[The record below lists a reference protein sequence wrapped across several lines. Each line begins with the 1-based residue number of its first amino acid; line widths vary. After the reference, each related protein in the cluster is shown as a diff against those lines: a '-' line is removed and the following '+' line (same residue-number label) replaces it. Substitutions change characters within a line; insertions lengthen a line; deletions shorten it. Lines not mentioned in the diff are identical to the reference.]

1 MQVTP
6 QSAPLEPDP
15 RTQGGARTT
24 AVILP
29 ATRMSFHPIAG
40 IPLIQRI
47 ALSAQRAGFADVIV
61 LASDEGDVATV
72 LRADERTRS
81 IPIVLGDLT
90 NQILTERVAL
100 IPSDCLVTA
109 DLLRNVREYS
119 SPDPVLFAPQGRS
132 AQGILLGARELV
144 VQLTRPHGN
153 GNGNGNGG
161 SAHSA
166 TPSVEVKSLGDE
178 LYVPVSSP
186 EMARAAE
193 KKLLA
198 ALRRE
203 TADTDGPLARF
214 DRGLSTRLSRLL
226 VRTPLRPNHI
236 TMIGTSIG
244 LSAAWCFA
252 RGGYESGLAGALLF
266 WFAVIVDGCDGEV
279 ARLKFQETSFG
290 HLFDV
295 ITDNL
300 VHVAIFIGLGLGQYR
315 VAPQQNYP
323 LLLAILLIGFG
334 LAVLATYVCLIRHPP
349 VLQQQPRSASGKR
362 RQRLLRGFELLMNR
376 DFAYLIVA
384 IAVFDLLAWFLWL
397 TAFGTYV
404 YAAGLFWVYSWDD
417 D

>member
-1 MQVTP
+1 
-6 QSAPLEPDP
+6 
-15 RTQGGARTT
+15 
-24 AVILP
+24 
-29 ATRMSFHPIAG
+29 
-40 IPLIQRI
+40 
-47 ALSAQRAGFADVIV
+47 
-61 LASDEGDVATV
+61 
-72 LRADERTRS
+72 
-81 IPIVLGDLT
+81 
-90 NQILTERVAL
+90 
-100 IPSDCLVTA
+100 
-109 DLLRNVREYS
+109 
-119 SPDPVLFAPQGRS
+119 
-132 AQGILLGARELV
+132 
-144 VQLTRPHGN
+144 
-153 GNGNGNGG
+153 
-161 SAHSA
+161 
-166 TPSVEVKSLGDE
+166 VEVKSLGDE

-349 VLQQQPRSASGKR
+349 VLQQKPRSPSGKR